1 MEREKDY
8 NSTFELMTAI
18 QTYIVGAYSR
28 LFDIM
33 WNVKVEKEKYLL
45 ELPYHINVIDELH
58 INENAHSRIL
68 AKLLQYRNKAGRYV
82 ILDSLVEF
90 IKGKSVSEEFNKIAI
105 EKPIITQE
113 TRRIDLWIRDYKTK
127 CALIFENK
135 IYGAI
140 DQESQLFRY
149 IEESRDCKFN
159 DNEIFVFYLPKFEH
173 EKPSD
178 QTWKSSETKQIF
190 QNRFMVLSFRD
201 DILEW
206 LKTQVKPNIRPDDKF
221 LSSALTQYIDYLEG
235 MFSIREI
242 NKSINMKLQD
252 IIKEKLNLNDCS
264 DDEALSR
271 IQDTINDFQ
280 DVVNQLVSMQNEI
293 LNKRKLER
301 REMWKQY
308 LSIVIPQASSIGE
321 KYGLTSNIGFVNEI
335 ESRFYISFKKEE
347 WDLSIVLERY
357 DNDKTFIYIG
367 KPGEITL
374 DEQFLNSGI
383 LIFKDKTEHKQ
394 HPYGWEWYDMYD
406 KKPENFINDIQNGRF
421 EINLSK
427 MVEMILNKIN
437 DQHIKMAK

>member
-8 NSTFELMTAI
+8 NSTFELLSSI

-90 IKGKSVSEEFNKIAI
+90 IKGKSISEEFNKIAI

-159 DNEIFVFYLPKFEH
+159 DNEIFVFYLPKFKNEM
-173 EKPSD
+173 PSD
-178 QTWKSSETKQIF
+178 QTWNSIETKQIF

-206 LKTQVKPNIRPDDKF
+206 LKTQVNPNIRLEDKY

-252 IIKEKLNLNDCS
+252 IIKEKLSLNNCS
-264 DDEALSR
+264 DDEALDR
-271 IQDTINDFQ
+271 IQETINDFQ
-280 DVVNQLVSMQNEI
+280 EVVNQLVSMQNEI

-301 REMWKQY
+301 RDMWQQY
-308 LSIVIPQASSIGE
+308 LSMVIPQVSSIGE

-357 DNDKTFIYIG
+357 DDDSIFIYIG
-367 KPGEITL
+367 IPGERKV
-374 DEQFLNSGI
+374 DESFLNSGI
-383 LIFKDKTEHKQ
+383 HIFNDKSYPNE
-394 HPYGWEWYDMYD
+394 HPYGWEWIGEYHH
-406 KKPENFINDIQNGRF
+406 KPEHFIDNIKSGRF
-421 EINLSK
+421 EQWLSK
-427 MVEMILNKIN
+427 EVERIHKDIE
-437 DQHIKMAK
+437 DRHIKMAR

>member
-18 QTYIVGAYSR
+18 QAYIVGAYSR

-45 ELPYHINVIDELH
+45 ELPYHINIIDELH

-68 AKLLQYRNKAGRYV
+68 AKLLQYRNKTGRYV
-82 ILDSLVEF
+82 ILESLVEF
-90 IKGKSVSEEFNKIAI
+90 IKGKRASEEFDNIAI
-105 EKPIITQE
+105 EAPIITQE
-113 TRRIDLWIRDYKTK
+113 ARRIDLWIRDYKTK

-149 IEESRDCKFN
+149 IEESRDCDFN
-159 DNEIFVFYLPKFEH
+159 DNEIFVFYLPKFKNEM
-173 EKPSD
+173 PSD
-178 QTWKSSETKQIF
+178 QTWKSTETKQIF

-206 LKTQVKPNIRPDDKF
+206 LKTQVKPNIRPEDKF

-235 MFSIREI
+235 MFSIRKI

-252 IIKEKLNLNDCS
+252 IIKEKLNLNNCS
-264 DDEALSR
+264 DDEALDK
-271 IQDTINDFQ
+271 IQEAINDFQ
-280 DVVNQLVSMQNEI
+280 DVVNQLASMQNVI

-301 REMWKQY
+301 REMWKQL
-308 LSIVIPQASSIGE
+308 LSIVTPQISSIGE
-321 KYGLTSNIGFVNEI
+321 KFGLISNLGLCE
-335 ESRFYISFKKEE
+335 EDSGFYISFKKEE

-357 DNDKTFIYIG
+357 DDDTSFIYVG
-367 KPGEITL
+367 KPWEQDV
-374 DEQFLNSGI
+374 DEAFLNSGI
-383 LIFKDKTEHKQ
+383 QIFEDSRWHRQ
-394 HPYGWEWYDMYD
+394 HPYGWEHDMYH
-406 KKPENFINDIQNGRF
+406 KKPETFINDIQNGRF

-427 MVEMILNKIN
+427 KVEMILNKIN
-437 DQHIKMAK
+437 DQHIKMTK